1 MKAKKIKTIALA
13 AVMLTALFG
22 GYYYWHNSVGSDN
35 KTTYMTETVNRTS
48 LSDSVIATGTVR
60 SYNRVEVGAQVSGQL
75 LRIHVVLGQ
84 KVKKGDLIA
93 EIDAKNQN
101 NELATALAQ
110 LASYQAQLNAAQAN
124 LTAMQS
130 SYDRINR
137 LYKQKSATQD
147 SLETARV
154 NLANAQSTIAQLQ
167 SSIKQAEISVTTAQ
181 TNLGYTKILAPIDG
195 TIISIPVSEGQTV
208 NSNQTAPTIVQVADL
223 SKMLIKAEISEGDI
237 SKVKAGMKV
246 RFTTLAEPNKV
257 YQSEIASIDPALTT
271 LTDNDYSE
279 SSSDSSAVYF
289 YANIVIDNPD
299 EALRIGM
306 TTQNTIT
313 IVDAENVL
321 TIPTMA
327 IQKVGEQY
335 QVRVLTADNKA
346 ETRRIE
352 IGISDD
358 MNTQV
363 LSGLAEGDEVISA
376 EMRQGEEVGNS
387 RQMRMRF

>member
-22 GYYYWHNSVGSDN
+22 GYYYWHDSAGSDN

-110 LASYQAQLNAAQAN
+110 LSSYQAQLNAAQAN

-154 NLANAQSTIAQLQ
+154 NLANAQSTIAQLE

-181 TNLGYTKILAPIDG
+181 TNLAYTKILAPIDG

-327 IQKVGEQY
+327 IQKVGERY

-346 ETRRIE
+346 ETRTIE

-363 LSGLAEGDEVISA
+363 LSGLAEGEQVISA
-376 EMRQGEEVGNS
+376 EMRQGEEVGS
-387 RQMRMRF
+387 SGQMRMRF

>member
-1 MKAKKIKTIALA
+1 MKAKKIKTVALA
-13 AVMLTALFG
+13 VVILTALFG
-22 GYYYWHNSVGSDN
+22 GYHYWQSSNNEGQV
-35 KTTYMTETVNRTS
+35 TYMTETVNRTS

-60 SYNRVEVGAQVSGQL
+60 SHNRVQVGAQVSGQL
-75 LRIHVVLGQ
+75 LKIHVVLGQ

-93 EIDAKNQN
+93 EIDSKNQDN
-101 NELATALAQ
+101 DLATALAQ
-110 LASYQAQLNAAQAN
+110 LTSYQAQLKAAQAN

-147 SLETARV
+147 SLESARV
-154 NLANAQSTIAQLQ
+154 NLANAQSTIAQLE
-167 SSIKQAEISVTTAQ
+167 SSLKQAEISVTTAQ

-257 YQSEIASIDPALTT
+257 YQSEITSIDPALTT

-289 YANIVIDNPD
+289 YANILIDNPD

-313 IVDAENVL
+313 VVDVENAL
-321 TIPTMA
+321 TIPTMT

-335 QVRVLTADNKA
+335 QVRVLTANNKA
-346 ETRRIE
+346 ETRTIE

-363 LSGLAEGDEVISA
+363 LSGLEEGDKVISA
-376 EMRQGEEVGNS
+376 EMQQGETVGNS
-387 RQMRMRF
+387 GQMRVRL

>member
-13 AVMLTALFG
+13 AVMLTILFG
-22 GYYYWHNSVGSDN
+22 GYYYWQNSAGSDN

-75 LRIHVVLGQ
+75 LQIHVGLGQ

-181 TNLGYTKILAPIDG
+181 TNLDYTKILAPIDG

-246 RFTTLAEPNKV
+246 RFTTLADPKKV

-299 EALRIGM
+299 ETLRIGM

-335 QVRVLTADNKA
+335 QVRVLTADNKT

-387 RQMRMRF
+387 GQMRMRF